1 MTLETILNEID
12 TFARQCVPWKQHIA
26 KNTNLDL
33 DDISEFI
40 DDLKSM
46 IEDAAIIEAEDED
59 E

>member
-1 MTLETILNEID
+1 MILETVLNEID
-12 TFARQCVPWKQHIA
+12 TFTRQQDPWKQHIK
-26 KNTNLDL
+26 KNTNLSV
-33 DDISEFI
+33 DDISEFM